1 MYHNLEGKMNTKEA
15 VANRIIDLVEEKG
28 MTINELGNVAGVNP
42 STIYSILGTKSKNPG
57 IVTIK
62 KLCDAMDITLL
73 DFFNSD
79 LFSNLEQELE

>member
-1 MYHNLEGKMNTKEA
+1 MNTKEA
-15 VANRIIDLVEEKG
+15 VANRIIDLTEEKG
-28 MTINELGNVAGVNP
+28 MTINELGNVAGINP
-42 STIYSILGTKSKNPG
+42 STIYSILGSKSKNPG

-73 DFFNSD
+73 DFFNTD

>member
-1 MYHNLEGKMNTKEA
+1 MNTKEA